1 MEEFSREFS
10 AKAFKQEVNID
21 GFVFHDSSIYPTQ
34 TRSSARG
41 SDCDATLQSESGG
54 FVTVVTWFIRLPYED
69 LLQVRMNPL
78 TAQFLEGSK
87 KNTSLERD
95 NSLKALR

>member
-1 MEEFSREFS
+1 MVEFSREFS
-10 AKAFKQEVNID
+10 ARAFKQEVNID
-21 GFVFHDSSIYPTQ
+21 CFVIREGSIYLTQ

-54 FVTVVTWFIRLPYED
+54 FVTVVTLFICLPHED

-87 KNTSLERD
+87 KNTSLGRD
-95 NSLKALR
+95 SSLKALR

>member
-1 MEEFSREFS
+1 MVEFSREFS
-10 AKAFKQEVNID
+10 AKAFKQEVSID
-21 GFVFHDSSIYPTQ
+21 GFVIRDRSIYPTQ

-54 FVTVVTWFIRLPYED
+54 FVTVVTWFIRLPNED
-69 LLQVRMNPL
+69 LLQVRMNPF
-78 TAQFLEGSK
+78 TAQFSEGSK
-87 KNTSLERD
+87 KNTSLVRD

>member
-1 MEEFSREFS
+1 MAEFSREFS
-10 AKAFKQEVNID
+10 AKAFKQEVNKD
-21 GFVFHDSSIYPTQ
+21 GFVIRSIYPTQ

-54 FVTVVTWFIRLPYED
+54 FVTVVIWFLCLHKYH
-69 LLQVRMNPL
+69 LQVRMNHL

>member
-1 MEEFSREFS
+1 MAEFSREFS
-10 AKAFKQEVNID
+10 VKAFKQEVYSD
-21 GFVFHDSSIYPTQ
+21 GFVIRDRSIYPTQ

-54 FVTVVTWFIRLPYED
+54 FVTVVIWFLRLHKY

-87 KNTSLERD
+87 KNTSLGRD

>member
-1 MEEFSREFS
+1 MAEFSREFS

-21 GFVFHDSSIYPTQ
+21 GFVIRDRSIYPTQ
-34 TRSSARG
+34 TRSSARK

-54 FVTVVTWFIRLPYED
+54 FVTAVIWFLCLHKY
-69 LLQVRMNPL
+69 LLQVRMNHL

-87 KNTSLERD
+87 KNTSLGRD
-95 NSLKALR
+95 SSLKALR

>member
-1 MEEFSREFS
+1 MVEFSREFS
-10 AKAFKQEVNID
+10 AKAFKQEVYSD
-21 GFVFHDSSIYPTQ
+21 GFLIRDRSINPTQ

-54 FVTVVTWFIRLPYED
+54 FVTIVTWFLCLPHKY
-69 LLQVRMNPL
+69 LLQVRMNPM

-95 NSLKALR
+95 SSLKALR

>member
-1 MEEFSREFS
+1 MAEFSREFS
-10 AKAFKQEVNID
+10 VKAFKQEVYSD
-21 GFVFHDSSIYPTQ
+21 GFLIRDHSINPTQ

-54 FVTVVTWFIRLPYED
+54 FVTVVIWFLRLHKY
-69 LLQVRMNPL
+69 LLQVRMNHL

-87 KNTSLERD
+87 KNTSLGRD

>member
-1 MEEFSREFS
+1 MAEFSREFS
-10 AKAFKQEVNID
+10 VKAFKQEVYSD
-21 GFVFHDSSIYPTQ
+21 GFVIRDRSIYPTQ
-34 TRSSARG
+34 TRSGARG
-41 SDCDATLQSESGG
+41 SDRDASLQSESGG
-54 FVTVVTWFIRLPYED
+54 FVTVAIWFLCLYKY

-87 KNTSLERD
+87 KNTNLGRD

>member
-1 MEEFSREFS
+1 MAEFSREFS
-10 AKAFKQEVNID
+10 AKAFKQEVYSD
-21 GFVFHDSSIYPTQ
+21 GFLIRDRSINPTQ

-54 FVTVVTWFIRLPYED
+54 FVTVVIWFLRLHKY
-69 LLQVRMNPL
+69 LLQVRMNHL

-87 KNTSLERD
+87 KNTSLGRD

>member
-1 MEEFSREFS
+1 MAEFSREFS
-10 AKAFKQEVNID
+10 VKAFKQEVYSD
-21 GFVFHDSSIYPTQ
+21 GFVIRDRSIYPTQ

-54 FVTVVTWFIRLPYED
+54 FVTVVIWFLRLHKY
-69 LLQVRMNPL
+69 LLQVRMNHL

-87 KNTSLERD
+87 KNTSLGRD

>member
-1 MEEFSREFS
+1 MAEFSREFFV
-10 AKAFKQEVNID
+10 KAFKQEVYSD
-21 GFVFHDSSIYPTQ
+21 GFVIRDRSIYPTQ

>member
-1 MEEFSREFS
+1 MVEFSREFS
-10 AKAFKQEVNID
+10 ARAFKQEVNID
-21 GFVFHDSSIYPTQ
+21 CFVIREGSIYLTQ

-54 FVTVVTWFIRLPYED
+54 FVTVVTLFICLPHED

>member
-1 MEEFSREFS
+1 MVEFSREFS
-10 AKAFKQEVNID
+10 VKAFKQEVYSD
-21 GFVFHDSSIYPTQ
+21 GFVIRDRSIYPTQ
-34 TRSSARG
+34 TRSGARG
-41 SDCDATLQSESGG
+41 SDCDASLQSESGG
-54 FVTVVTWFIRLPYED
+54 FVTVVTWFICLPYED

>member
-1 MEEFSREFS
+1 MAEFSREFS

-21 GFVFHDSSIYPTQ
+21 GFVIRDRSIYPTQ
-34 TRSSARG
+34 TRSGARG
-41 SDCDATLQSESGG
+41 SDCDASLQSESGG
-54 FVTVVTWFIRLPYED
+54 FVTVVTWFTRLPYED

-78 TAQFLEGSK
+78 TAQFSEGSK

>member
-1 MEEFSREFS
+1 MVEFSREFS
-10 AKAFKQEVNID
+10 ARAFKQEVNID
-21 GFVFHDSSIYPTQ
+21 CFVIREGSIYLTQ

-54 FVTVVTWFIRLPYED
+54 FVTVVTLFICLPHED

-87 KNTSLERD
+87 KNTSLGRD

>member
-1 MEEFSREFS
+1 MAEFSREFS

-21 GFVFHDSSIYPTQ
+21 GFVIHDSSIYPTQ

-54 FVTVVTWFIRLPYED
+54 FVTVVICLQYEG